1 MRPRMEVIDAREALQ
16 RGADG
21 QRRELLD
28 VVDRLLEV
36 GAYGTAEAID
46 ELHR

>member
-1 MRPRMEVIDAREALQ
+1 LTELVLRSYSLSDDPA
-16 RGADG
+16 

-46 ELHR
+46 ELRR